1 MKNIDTSIFQ
11 TYDIRGI
18 YPDQLNEDVMED
30 ITRAIYTFLK
40 RKLKKTDFTIVLGH
54 DMRLSSPTL
63 HKIAAETLKKC
74 GAHVIDIGLIATPT
88 MYFTVKNDEY
98 DAGIQISASHNP
110 KEYNGIKIVCRS
122 EDVLVKISKNTGMNS
137 IITIVETKSFADY
150 SEGGSITKQ
159 DGILREEIDQALQAV
174 NPGDVDGIRVVVD
187 PANAMGI
194 LPITELFDRI
204 DAELIQMNF
213 ELDGTFP
220 VHQADPLQHKT
231 LRGLQDK
238 VRAEKAHMGIAI
250 DGDADRAMFI
260 DEKGEI
266 VPATLITTL
275 IAGEML
281 KENPGARILV
291 DIRYIRN
298 VEEMVK
304 KMGGEVGYTKIGH
317 ALITEQV
324 NNENALFAGESSGH
338 YYFKSMGGCESTV
351 RVILYVLSVL
361 SREKKPFS
369 KILEELRSSVESGEF
384 NFLLPETVNVSDII
398 KELEQAFSDGELSNL
413 DGVAISYPDW
423 RFSVRTSNTE
433 PLIRLNVEGTSKDIV
448 MQKADQIKEM
458 LSDRGAKLHE

>member
-1 MKNIDTSIFQ
+1 MTDIDTSIFK

-30 ITRAIYTFLK
+30 ITRAIFTFMN
-40 RKLKKTDFTIVLGH
+40 RKLKKTDISIVLGH
-54 DMRLSSPTL
+54 DMRLSSPAL
-63 HKIAAETLKKC
+63 HKIAAETLRKC
-74 GAHVIDIGLIATPT
+74 GARVINIGLIATPT

-110 KEYNGIKIVCRS
+110 KEYNGIKIVIRNGDS
-122 EDVLVKISKNTGMNS
+122 IIKIGKNAGMNN
-137 IITIVETKSFADY
+137 IISIVENKAFSDY
-150 SEGGSITKQ
+150 IEGGSITKQ
-159 DGILREEIDQALQAV
+159 EGILNEEIDQALLAV
-174 NPGDVDGIRVVVD
+174 PIENVSGLKIVVD

-194 LPITELFDRI
+194 LPITNLFERI
-204 DAELIQMNF
+204 DATLIPMNF

-238 VRAEKAHMGIAI
+238 VKETHANLGIAI

-260 DEKGEI
+260 DERGEI

-291 DIRYIRN
+291 DIRYIKN
-298 VEEMVK
+298 VEDMVK

-324 NNENALFAGESSGH
+324 NNEGALFAGESSGH
-338 YYFKSMGGCESTV
+338 YYFKSMGGCESTI
-351 RVILYVLSVL
+351 RVILYVLNVVA
-361 SREKKPFS
+361 RENKPFS
-369 KILEELRSSVESGEF
+369 KILEEISSSVESGEF
-384 NFLLPETVNVSDII
+384 NFLLPEAVSTADII
-398 KELEQAFSDGELSNL
+398 SELEQRYSDGELSKL
-413 DGVAISYPDW
+413 DGIAISYPEW

-433 PLIRLNVEGTSKDIV
+433 PLIRLNVEGTSKDLV
-448 MQKADQIKEM
+448 MKKAGEIKEM
-458 LSDRGAKLHE
+458 LIKRGAKLHE

>member
-1 MKNIDTSIFQ
+1 MTDIDTSIFK

-18 YPDQLNEDVMED
+18 YPDQLNEEVMED
-30 ITRAIYTFLK
+30 ITRAIFTFMN
-40 RKLKKTDFTIVLGH
+40 RKLKKTDISIVLGH

-63 HKIAAETLKKC
+63 HKIAAETLRKC
-74 GAHVIDIGLIATPT
+74 GARVIDIGLIATPT
-88 MYFTVKNDEY
+88 MYFTVKHDEY

-110 KEYNGIKIVCRS
+110 KEYNGIKIVVRNG
-122 EDVLVKISKNTGMNS
+122 DAIIKIGKNAGMNN
-137 IITIVETKSFADY
+137 IISIVENKAFSEY

-159 DGILREEIDQALQAV
+159 EGILNEEIDQALLAI
-174 NPGDVDGIRVVVD
+174 PHGSIEGLKVVVD

-194 LPITELFDRI
+194 LPIAELFGRI
-204 DAELIQMNF
+204 DAALIAMNF

-238 VRAEKAHMGIAI
+238 VKETHANLGIAI

-260 DEKGEI
+260 DERGEI

-291 DIRYIRN
+291 DIRYIKN
-298 VEEMVK
+298 VEDMVK

-324 NNENALFAGESSGH
+324 NNEGALFAGESSGH
-338 YYFKSMGGCESTV
+338 YYFKSMGGCESTI
-351 RVILYVLSVL
+351 RVILYVLNVV

-369 KILEELRSSVESGEF
+369 KILEEISTSVESGEF
-384 NFLLPETVNVSDII
+384 NFLLPEAVIATDII
-398 KELEQAFSDGELSNL
+398 SELEHRYSDGELSKL
-413 DGVAISYPDW
+413 DGIAISYPEW

-433 PLIRLNVEGTSKDIV
+433 PLIRLNVEGTSRDLV
-448 MQKADQIKEM
+448 MKKADEIKEI
-458 LSDRGAKLHE
+458 LTKQGAKLHE